1 MTGGIVK
8 MLDSARQSLASGEYQ
23 WAAEQTDY
31 VLAVDP
37 HNAEA
42 RKLKADAL
50 TALGELQANATARNY
65 YLTTA
70 QYLKKN
76 P

>member
-1 MTGGIVK
+1 MTGGKIK
-8 MLDSARQSLASGEYQ
+8 MLGSAHEALASGEYQ
-23 WAAEQTDY
+23 WAAEQADY

-42 RKLKADAL
+42 RGLKADAL
-50 TALGELQANATARNY
+50 TALGKLQANATARNY

-70 QYLKKN
+70 QYLRKN